1 MRKNNTAIIFGS
13 LFFSCSVMA
22 ANGTLAPTVVPMVN
36 GGQASI
42 AISNTSPNLF
52 TVPGDRI
59 IAVNSLDGA
68 LTNNEQTASGGVVVA
83 TVNKKPFT
91 FILETERGLNLS
103 IQAVPREGAGRTIQL
118 VSDLR
123 GTGEEAGAWETST
136 PYESLLVTIS
146 QAVRGGKLPAGWYQV
161 PVTKETLQAPAG
173 LSSVADAVWTG
184 NHLKM
189 VRFAVENKTLSALN
203 IRESDFW
210 QPGTR
215 AVMFSQP
222 ASQLPQMPASP
233 PGPEGEPQPGNTP
246 VSFPP
251 QGSVAVPPPTAF
263 YPGNG
268 VTPPPQVTYQSVP
281 VPNRIQRK
289 VFTRNEGKQGP
300 SLPYIPS
307 GSFAKAMLIEGADAN
322 ASVTGNESTVPM
334 QLRITGLVEMPNSKT
349 YDATGCF
356 VGLEAWGDVSSERA
370 IVRTRNISCLKDGK
384 TIDMPIKGHVSFRGK
399 NGIKG
404 EVVMRNGKILGWAWG
419 AGFVDGIGQ
428 GMERASQPAVG
439 LGATAAYGAGDVLKM
454 GIGGGASK
462 AAQTLSDYYIKRAEQ
477 YHPVIPIGAGNEV
490 TVVFQDGFQLKTV
503 EEMALE
509 RTQSRAEED
518 NPESPVPVPPSA
530 ESHLNG
536 FNTDQMLKQLGNLN
550 PQQFMSGSQGG
561 GNDGK

>member
-1 MRKNNTAIIFGS
+1 MEHGARLSTSRVMAIAFIFMSVLIVLSLSVNVIQGVNNYRLQNEQRTAVTPMAFNAPFAVSQNSADASYLQQMALSFIALRLNVSSETVDASHQALLQYIRPGAQNQMKVILAEEAKRIKNDNVNSAFFQTSVRVWPQYGRVEIRGVLKTWIGDSKPFTDIKHYILILKRENGVTWLDNFGKQTMRKNNTAIIFGS

-161 PVTKETLQAPAG
+161 PVTKETLQSPAG

-222 ASQLPQMPASP
+222 ASQLLAGARMDVYVIRD
-233 PGPEGEPQPGNTP
+233 GEGN
-246 VSFPP
+246 
-251 QGSVAVPPPTAF
+251 
-263 YPGNG
+263 
-268 VTPPPQVTYQSVP
+268 
-281 VPNRIQRK
+281 
-289 VFTRNEGKQGP
+289 
-300 SLPYIPS
+300 
-307 GSFAKAMLIEGADAN
+307 
-322 ASVTGNESTVPM
+322 
-334 QLRITGLVEMPNSKT
+334 
-349 YDATGCF
+349 
-356 VGLEAWGDVSSERA
+356 
-370 IVRTRNISCLKDGK
+370 
-384 TIDMPIKGHVSFRGK
+384 
-399 NGIKG
+399 
-404 EVVMRNGKILGWAWG
+404 
-419 AGFVDGIGQ
+419 
-428 GMERASQPAVG
+428 
-439 LGATAAYGAGDVLKM
+439 
-454 GIGGGASK
+454 
-462 AAQTLSDYYIKRAEQ
+462 
-477 YHPVIPIGAGNEV
+477 
-490 TVVFQDGFQLKTV
+490 
-503 EEMALE
+503 
-509 RTQSRAEED
+509 
-518 NPESPVPVPPSA
+518 
-530 ESHLNG
+530 
-536 FNTDQMLKQLGNLN
+536 
-550 PQQFMSGSQGG
+550 
-561 GNDGK
+561 

>member
-22 ANGTLAPTVVPMVN
+22 ANGTLAPTVVPKVN
-36 GGQASI
+36 RGQASI
-42 AISNTSPNLF
+42 AIINNSPNLF

-161 PVTKETLQAPAG
+161 PVTKET
-173 LSSVADAVWTG
+173 VWTG

-222 ASQLPQMPASP
+222 ASQLLAGARMDVYVIRD
-233 PGPEGEPQPGNTP
+233 GEGN
-246 VSFPP
+246 
-251 QGSVAVPPPTAF
+251 
-263 YPGNG
+263 
-268 VTPPPQVTYQSVP
+268 
-281 VPNRIQRK
+281 
-289 VFTRNEGKQGP
+289 
-300 SLPYIPS
+300 
-307 GSFAKAMLIEGADAN
+307 
-322 ASVTGNESTVPM
+322 
-334 QLRITGLVEMPNSKT
+334 
-349 YDATGCF
+349 
-356 VGLEAWGDVSSERA
+356 
-370 IVRTRNISCLKDGK
+370 
-384 TIDMPIKGHVSFRGK
+384 
-399 NGIKG
+399 
-404 EVVMRNGKILGWAWG
+404 
-419 AGFVDGIGQ
+419 
-428 GMERASQPAVG
+428 
-439 LGATAAYGAGDVLKM
+439 
-454 GIGGGASK
+454 
-462 AAQTLSDYYIKRAEQ
+462 
-477 YHPVIPIGAGNEV
+477 
-490 TVVFQDGFQLKTV
+490 
-503 EEMALE
+503 
-509 RTQSRAEED
+509 
-518 NPESPVPVPPSA
+518 
-530 ESHLNG
+530 
-536 FNTDQMLKQLGNLN
+536 
-550 PQQFMSGSQGG
+550 
-561 GNDGK
+561 

>member
-203 IRESDFW
+203 IRESNFW

-222 ASQLPQMPASP
+222 ASQLLAGARMDVYVIRDGEGTRTAGYHQNGGTGADGTGPCKPHSASGP
-233 PGPEGEPQPGNTP
+233 DVDVSGRAWSLSAFCPGVGAE
-246 VSFPP
+246 S
-251 QGSVAVPPPTAF
+251 VPPCA
-263 YPGNG
+263 Y
-268 VTPPPQVTYQSVP
+268 
-281 VPNRIQRK
+281 
-289 VFTRNEGKQGP
+289 
-300 SLPYIPS
+300 
-307 GSFAKAMLIEGADAN
+307 
-322 ASVTGNESTVPM
+322 
-334 QLRITGLVEMPNSKT
+334 
-349 YDATGCF
+349 
-356 VGLEAWGDVSSERA
+356 
-370 IVRTRNISCLKDGK
+370 
-384 TIDMPIKGHVSFRGK
+384 
-399 NGIKG
+399 
-404 EVVMRNGKILGWAWG
+404 
-419 AGFVDGIGQ
+419 
-428 GMERASQPAVG
+428 PAVG
-439 LGATAAYGAGDVLKM
+439 
-454 GIGGGASK
+454 
-462 AAQTLSDYYIKRAEQ
+462 
-477 YHPVIPIGAGNEV
+477 H
-490 TVVFQDGFQLKTV
+490 
-503 EEMALE
+503 
-509 RTQSRAEED
+509 
-518 NPESPVPVPPSA
+518 
-530 ESHLNG
+530 
-536 FNTDQMLKQLGNLN
+536 
-550 PQQFMSGSQGG
+550 
-561 GNDGK
+561 

>member
-1 MRKNNTAIIFGS
+1 MRKNNTARIFGS

-189 VRFAVENKTLSALN
+189 VRFTKLLASIQNKAV
-203 IRESDFW
+203 SDTPLDDKEKGFISSTTI
-210 QPGTR
+210 P
-215 AVMFSQP
+215 VFKY
-222 ASQLPQMPASP
+222 LVDPQML
-233 PGPEGEPQPGNTP
+233 G
-246 VSFPP
+246 VSNSMIY
-251 QGSVAVPPPTAF
+251 QLTDYIGYDILLQYIQELIQQARAMVA
-263 YPGNG
+263 
-268 VTPPPQVTYQSVP
+268 
-281 VPNRIQRK
+281 
-289 VFTRNEGKQGP
+289 
-300 SLPYIPS
+300 
-307 GSFAKAMLIEGADAN
+307 
-322 ASVTGNESTVPM
+322 TGN
-334 QLRITGLVEMPNSKT
+334 
-349 YDATGCF
+349 YD
-356 VGLEAWGDVSSERA
+356 EAVNPAGRC
-370 IVRTRNISCLKDGK
+370 RTS
-384 TIDMPIKGHVSFRGK
+384 
-399 NGIKG
+399 
-404 EVVMRNGKILGWAWG
+404 
-419 AGFVDGIGQ
+419 
-428 GMERASQPAVG
+428 
-439 LGATAAYGAGDVLKM
+439 
-454 GIGGGASK
+454 
-462 AAQTLSDYYIKRAEQ
+462 
-477 YHPVIPIGAGNEV
+477 
-490 TVVFQDGFQLKTV
+490 
-503 EEMALE
+503 
-509 RTQSRAEED
+509 
-518 NPESPVPVPPSA
+518 
-530 ESHLNG
+530 
-536 FNTDQMLKQLGNLN
+536 
-550 PQQFMSGSQGG
+550 
-561 GNDGK
+561 